1 MATNEENPDVSNV
14 EDEIK
19 LVVEEKPQDEPVTSE
34 SVADESL
41 MSLLLMI
48 L

>member
-34 SVADESL
+34 SVTDDSV
-41 MSLLLMI
+41 S
-48 L
+48 